1 MADISNRV
9 FLQIHCISLDFLL
22 RVFLT
27 MDQWLNA
34 CVATER
40 AVTVIKAT
48 YFHKEKSKRIAKII
62 IAGLLIFII
71 GTSIHD
77 PVYRRIIDE
86 QNDDEKRIW
95 CIVTYPRGLTVY
107 NSMVQTFHFLAP
119 FMINVVSA
127 VILIATKSRRQTAV
141 QTRRTYRELLQA
153 QFRQHQYLFTGP
165 VLLVILGL
173 PRLIM
178 SFVLKCM
185 KSKNDAWYFSIGYF
199 ISFLPPMLTFVIFIL
214 PSKFYKRE
222 FHESLTI
229 YLSRM
234 KRHLQFNT

>member
-1 MADISNRV
+1 M
-9 FLQIHCISLDFLL
+9 SLNYTTDAEYDYLF
-22 RVFLT
+22 
-27 MDQWLNA
+27 
-34 CVATER
+34 
-40 AVTVIKAT
+40 
-48 YFHKEKSKRIAKII
+48 KI
-62 IAGLLIFII
+62 LII
-71 GTSIHD
+71 GDSGVEKTTILQRFAQDYYSTEYVASIGV
-77 PVYRRIIDE
+77 VYRRIIDE
-86 QNDDEKRIW
+86 QNDDEKRTW
-95 CIVTYPRGLTVY
+95 CIVTYPRGVTVY
-107 NSMVQTFHFLAP
+107 NSIVQTFHFLAP

-153 QFRQHQYLFTGP
+153 QFQQHQYLFTGP

-185 KSKNDAWYFSIGYF
+185 KSKNDAWYFSIDYF

-234 KRHLQFNT
+234 KRHSQFNT